1 MVIADTVRNDI
12 ELNWESHSAN
22 TLAKKHGISKSS
34 VSRIIK
40 EIRANDSK
48 RAQGATAS
56 SVGAGASADGGE
68 HQEEEEKADD
78 DANGADPNRELTYQP
93 ELEERTEI
101 YELPTDDGLG
111 RLLSSHKKA
120 NNEEDELADLLR
132 EEGDQA
138 ATDAADASAAAAAP
152 PPAPATAIDEAVGG
166 PNDQDMENLL
176 STLLQDDDGPPVAP
190 SSAASRKKATA
201 ASSTRNKAPS
211 LQLQAQQQS
220 STTPLC
226 GERFANV
233 PNSVLCTIIKLYLS
247 EFAPQLEVITG
258 YSETEKERFVKQI
271 KPTTDR
277 ETLLGYLSSIRG
289 TITLQTSI
297 STLKNT
303 MLCGAGV
310 CEQFGP
316 AVGLEL
322 SGLGAA
328 LDQKKDEIQLAC
340 TCTVLENWDWYE
352 SKASGGSQ
360 LGMICMNTLFQVH
373 SHNQSIRVQQH
384 ANAQVPPEVEQR
396 YNTL

>member
-40 EIRANDSK
+40 EIRAKDSE
-48 RAQGATAS
+48 RAQGS
-56 SVGAGASADGGE
+56 DNSGGDGAGASADRE
-68 HQEEEEKADD
+68 QEEEKVADD
-78 DANGADPNRELTYQP
+78 DANRELTYQP
-93 ELEERTEI
+93 ELQERTEI

-111 RLLSSHKKA
+111 RLLSSHKKE

-132 EEGDQA
+132 EEGDRA

-152 PPAPATAIDEAVGG
+152 PPAPATAIDEAVDD

-176 STLLQDDDGPPVAP
+176 SSLLQDDDGSPVAP
-190 SSAASRKKATA
+190 SSAASRKKAPTA
-201 ASSTRNKAPS
+201 ASSTRKKAPS
-211 LQLQAQQQS
+211 LQLQSQQQS
-220 STTPLC
+220 STSTTPLC

-258 YSETEKERFVKQI
+258 YSDTEKERFIKQI

-289 TITLQTSI
+289 TITLQTCI
-297 STLKNT
+297 STLKNS

-373 SHNQSIRVQQH
+373 SHNQSIRIQQH
-384 ANAQVPPEVEQR
+384 ANAQVSPEVEQR

>member
-40 EIRANDSK
+40 EIRAKDSE
-48 RAQGATAS
+48 RAQGVTAS
-56 SVGAGASADGGE
+56 SGGAGASADGGE
-68 HQEEEEKADD
+68 HEEEEKTDD
-78 DANGADPNRELTYQP
+78 DANGTDPNRELTYQP

-111 RLLSSHKKA
+111 RLLSSHKKE

-132 EEGDQA
+132 EEGDRA
-138 ATDAADASAAAAAP
+138 AADAADASAAAAAP

-190 SSAASRKKATA
+190 SSAASRKKALTA
-201 ASSTRNKAPS
+201 ASSTRKKAPS
-211 LQLQAQQQS
+211 LQLQSQQS
-220 STTPLC
+220 TTTPLC

-258 YSETEKERFVKQI
+258 YSDTEKERFIKQV

-384 ANAQVPPEVEQR
+384 ANAQVSPEVEQR

>member
-12 ELNWESHSAN
+12 ELNWESHSAH

-48 RAQGATAS
+48 RAQGSGNSGGA
-56 SVGAGASADGGE
+56 GAGASADRE
-68 HQEEEEKADD
+68 QEEEKVADD

-101 YELPTDDGLG
+101 YELPTDDVLG

-132 EEGDQA
+132 EEGDRA
-138 ATDAADASAAAAAP
+138 ATDAADASAAAAPP

-166 PNDQDMENLL
+166 PNDQYMENLL
-176 STLLQDDDGPPVAP
+176 STLLQDDDDIPVAP
-190 SSAASRKKATA
+190 STSARKKAPT
-201 ASSTRNKAPS
+201 ASSTRNKAHS

-373 SHNQSIRVQQH
+373 SHNQSIRIQQH

>member
-40 EIRANDSK
+40 EIRANDSE
-48 RAQGATAS
+48 RAQGSGS
-56 SVGAGASADGGE
+56 SGGAGAGASADRE
-68 HQEEEEKADD
+68 QEEEKVADD

-190 SSAASRKKATA
+190 SSAASRKKAPT
-201 ASSTRNKAPS
+201 ASSTRKKAPS
-211 LQLQAQQQS
+211 LQLQSQQS
-220 STTPLC
+220 TTTPLC

-322 SGLGAA
+322 TGLGAA

-373 SHNQSIRVQQH
+373 SHNQSIRIQQH

>member
-1 MVIADTVRNDI
+1 VRNDI

-40 EIRANDSK
+40 EIRAKDSE
-48 RAQGATAS
+48 RAQGGGNSGGA
-56 SVGAGASADGGE
+56 GAGASADRE
-68 HQEEEEKADD
+68 QEEEKVADD
-78 DANGADPNRELTYQP
+78 DASGADPNRELTYQP

-132 EEGDQA
+132 ETEPA
-138 ATDAADASAAAAAP
+138 DAADASAAAAAP

-190 SSAASRKKATA
+190 STSARKKPPT
-201 ASSTRNKAPS
+201 ASSTRKKAPS
-211 LQLQAQQQS
+211 LQLQSQQQS
-220 STTPLC
+220 STSTTPLC

-258 YSETEKERFVKQI
+258 YSDTEKERFIKQV

-322 SGLGAA
+322 TGLGAA